1 MARLSCC
8 GAELGTGPRGKVRT
22 KYLHTDVLISLSCVS
37 LPDGWTYDTS
47 YRFHIT
53 HLPDCGII
61 RLKLYEGAKLL
72 HDSGYILDNGAESLR
87 GGRLGVYCDSQESI
101 MWSALSYKYVR
112 PRKLRKTS

>member
-1 MARLSCC
+1 MSINT
-8 GAELGTGPRGKVRT
+8 EV
-22 KYLHTDVLISLSCVS
+22 SCVS

-47 YRFHIT
+47 YRFAIT

-72 HDSGYILDNGAESLR
+72 HESGDIVDNGPESLR

-101 MWSALSYKYVR
+101 TWSALGYKYVHII
-112 PRKLRKTS
+112 TSVACSASIMLSPGTLLIGFEMRFL